1 MKGATAMAK
10 NDIEVVPGKQEI
22 VMTRVFDAPR
32 ELLFKAFTDPELF
45 AKWWGPRRLTNDI
58 DRMDV
63 RPGGSWR
70 VVQRDD
76 AGHEFPFHGVYH
88 DVVSPQRIV
97 QTFEFEGAPGH
108 VLLQTATFEDLEG
121 STRLT
126 MKSIFESTE
135 DRDGMVQHGMESGAI
150 ESMERLAELLAGS

>member
-10 NDIEVVPGKQEI
+10 TEIEVVPGKQEI
-22 VMTRVFDAPR
+22 VMTRVFGATR
-32 ELLFKAFTDPELF
+32 ELLFKAFAVPQLF

-76 AGHEFPFHGVYH
+76 AGHEFAFHGVYH
-88 DVVSPQRIV
+88 DVVSPQRMV

-108 VLLQTATFEDLEG
+108 VLLQTATFEEVEAG
-121 STRLT
+121 TMLT
-126 MKSIFESTE
+126 LKSIFESVE
-135 DRDGMVQHGMESGAI
+135 DRDAMVQAGMESGARD
-150 ESMERLAELLAGS
+150 SMERLAELLAGS